1 MVLQGGREWS
11 VASGRSSSRGGWRG
25 RVEEGADKITL
36 SPKASS
42 TKEKGRKRVEK
53 TGVKITSRNSRALR

>member
-1 MVLQGGREWS
+1 MSPVEDRRRGGR
-11 VASGRSSSRGGWRG
+11 
-25 RVEEGADKITL
+25 RVGADKITL